1 MSRISSAIFLAMLVL
16 TGAMGLKTVVT
27 AHGDSSVLMA
37 NGTAPV
43 PPLPPTLAKN
53 GTAPVPPLPPTLAK
67 NGTAPVPPLPPTLAK
82 NGTAP
87 VPPLPPMIAANGTA
101 SSNALVR

>member
-27 AHGDSSVLMA
+27 THGDSSVLMA

-43 PPLPPTLAKN
+43 PPLPP
-53 GTAPVPPLPPTLAK
+53 V
-67 NGTAPVPPLPPTLAK
+67 AK

-87 VPPLPPMIAANGTA
+87 VPPLPPMMAKNGTAPVPPLPPMMAKNGTA
-101 SSNALVR
+101 SIQATAW

>member
-27 AHGDSSVLMA
+27 THGDSSVLMA

-43 PPLPPTLAKN
+43 PPLPPMM
-53 GTAPVPPLPPTLAK
+53 
-67 NGTAPVPPLPPTLAK
+67 AK

-87 VPPLPPMIAANGTA
+87 VPPLPPMMAKNGTA
-101 SSNALVR
+101 SIQATAW

>member
-1 MSRISSAIFLAMLVL
+1 MSRISSAIVLAMLVL

-27 AHGDSSVLMA
+27 THGDSSVLIA

-43 PPLPPTLAKN
+43 PPLPPAFSKN
-53 GTAPVPPLPPTLAK
+53 GTAPVPPLPPT
-67 NGTAPVPPLPPTLAK
+67 VAK

-87 VPPLPPMIAANGTA
+87 VPPLPPMIARNGTAPVPPLPPTA
-101 SSNALVR
+101 SSNALAR

>member
-27 AHGDSSVLMA
+27 THGDPSVLMA

-43 PPLPPTLAKN
+43 PPLPPAFLKN
-53 GTAPVPPLPPTLAK
+53 GTAPVPPLPP
-67 NGTAPVPPLPPTLAK
+67 LAK

-87 VPPLPPMIAANGTA
+87 VPPLPPMMAKNGTA
-101 SSNALVR
+101 PVPPLPPSALI

>member
-1 MSRISSAIFLAMLVL
+1 MSRILSAIVLAMLVL

-27 AHGDSSVLMA
+27 THGDSSVLVA

-43 PPLPPTLAKN
+43 PPTPWKN
-53 GTAPVPPLPPTLAK
+53 GTAPVPPTPWK
-67 NGTAPVPPLPPTLAK
+67 NGTAPVPPTPW

-87 VPPLPPMIAANGTA
+87 VPPTPW
-101 SSNALVR
+101 